1 MTEDEAAK
9 WMLNT
14 FEQFGFIYQDA
25 AATHLFQFND
35 ERLAYFDKNSN
46 LCVGKKV
53 LSIFNRLTPDAVY
66 ERRDKFWR
74 RRLETDQPGR
84 QQ

>member
-1 MTEDEAAK
+1 MTEDEAAR
-9 WMLNT
+9 WMVDQY
-14 FEQFGFIYQDA
+14 EQAGYLYQDEA
-25 AATHLFQFND
+25 ASHLFQLND
-35 ERLAYFDKNSN
+35 ERLAYFDASSN

-53 LSIFNRLTPDAVY
+53 LAVFNTLTPDAVY
-66 ERRDKFWR
+66 ERSGKFWR